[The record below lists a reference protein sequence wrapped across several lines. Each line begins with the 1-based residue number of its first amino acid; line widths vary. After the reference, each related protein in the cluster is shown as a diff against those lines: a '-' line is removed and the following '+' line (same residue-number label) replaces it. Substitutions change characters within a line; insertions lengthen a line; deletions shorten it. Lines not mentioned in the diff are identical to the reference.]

1 MNLTS
6 LRNQVKD
13 YLARDDISDSVF
25 QVFLVA
31 VEQDIFSNFQPL
43 ELDKSATITI
53 ENGEAELP
61 SDAQYVRV
69 VLDSQG
75 ATLEQ
80 IDNESFF
87 QNKGGSYFTRRG
99 NKLLFGDGVTSGE
112 VTLLY
117 GAYLQGLSSTRES
130 NIISEKYPSVYLF
143 GLLREA
149 SYYIKDTEYA
159 SIYNQRF
166 MDALEAATVDDDKA
180 RYTGSRLSAHAKSAI
195 VKGI

>member
-1 MNLTS
+1 MNLAS

-25 QVFLVA
+25 QVFLAA

-117 GAYLQGLSSTRES
+117 GAYLQGLSSSLDR
-130 NIISEKYPSVYLF
+130 KSV
-143 GLLREA
+143 
-149 SYYIKDTEYA
+149 
-159 SIYNQRF
+159 
-166 MDALEAATVDDDKA
+166 V
-180 RYTGSRLSAHAKSAI
+180 
-195 VKGI
+195 